1 MNEEAKQTSM
11 IVRFLVYVMGFLIM
25 TLGIAISVKSDL
37 GVSPVSSI
45 PYTMTCVWGIEMGK
59 ATILFHAGLVLL
71 QIILLRRAFQMKNL
85 LQIPVGILFGY
96 LTTFSN
102 YLMTFLPD
110 PGNIAIRLVMML
122 VSTLLIAIG
131 IFFYVP
137 MDLVPLAGEGA
148 MLAIAQITK
157 KPFSTIKLIFDIS
170 MVVISLI
177 TCLVLIHALGSV
189 GLGTVI
195 AAMLVG
201 INLKFITRKFGA
213 LRDRI
218 FPVHPASR
226 KASEDSEISGI
237 PADSGMSDAPVTSGD
252 PAPVPSGISAKAPA
266 PASAKNIPLT
276 DLMKKDVYTVSGD
289 APLTAVL
296 ELLTGKG
303 ISGVPVTDANQS
315 LIGFISDGDILRF
328 LAAEHLLYVNPSSL
342 MTMNFDEKLG
352 DLMHCKVRDIARKS
366 VITVDERDDLGS
378 VCHVLSSHHIKKAP
392 VLSDGKMV
400 GIINASNITKYAFRR
415 LEHLM

>member
-1 MNEEAKQTSM
+1 MNEPTKQTSI

-71 QIILLRRAFQMKNL
+71 QIILLRRAFQVKNL

-110 PGNIAIRLVMML
+110 PGNLAIRLVMML

-189 GLGTVI
+189 GLGTII

-201 INLKFITRKFGA
+201 INLKFITKKFGA
-213 LRDRI
+213 LRDRM
-218 FPVHPASR
+218 FPIQKTSSA
-226 KASEDSEISGI
+226 KDSAPRTAAADSSGESADSGI
-237 PADSGMSDAPVTSGD
+237 PAGSGVSAKDTTVTSVE
-252 PAPVPSGISAKAPA
+252 PVPLAA
-266 PASAKNIPLT
+266 
-276 DLMKKDVYTVSGD
+276 LMKKDVYTIDGN

-296 ELLTGKG
+296 ELLTEKK
-303 ISGVPVTDANQS
+303 ISGVPVTNNEKT

-328 LAAEHLLYVNPSSL
+328 LASEHPLYVNPSSL
-342 MTMNFDEKLG
+342 MTMDFDEKLRE
-352 DLMHCKVRDIARKS
+352 LMHCKVRDVARKS
-366 VITVDERDDLGS
+366 VITVNLDDDLGT
-378 VCHVLSSHHIKKAP
+378 VCHTLSMHHIKKAP
-392 VLSDGKMV
+392 VLHKGTLV

-415 LEHLM
+415 LEGLQ

>member
-1 MNEEAKQTSM
+1 MKQETKETS
-11 IVRFLVYVMGFLIM
+11 IFVRFLVYVTGFLIM

-59 ATILFHAGLVLL
+59 ATILFHVGLVLL
-71 QIILLRRAFQMKNL
+71 QIILLRRAFQLKNL

-110 PGNIAIRLVMML
+110 PEHLYIPLLMMV
-122 VSTLLIAIG
+122 VSAVLIAIG

-148 MLAIAQITK
+148 MLAISKVTR

-195 AAMLVG
+195 AAILVG
-201 INLKFITRKFGA
+201 VSLKVITRFFGPA
-213 LRDRI
+213 RDRVFRI
-218 FPVHPASR
+218 HTKAAPAS
-226 KASEDSEISGI
+226 
-237 PADSGMSDAPVTSGD
+237 
-252 PAPVPSGISAKAPA
+252 SAKAPA
-266 PASAKNIPLT
+266 LPQ
-276 DLMKKDVYTVSGD
+276 LMKKDVYTVSGD
-289 APLTAVL
+289 ASLTAVL
-296 ELLTGKG
+296 DLLTEKG
-303 ISGVPVTDANQS
+303 ISGVPVVDGDQS

-328 LAAEHLLYVNPSSL
+328 LAAEHPLYVNPSSL
-342 MTMNFDEKLG
+342 MTMDFDEKLQE
-352 DLMHCKVRDIARKS
+352 LMHCKVRDVARKS
-366 VITVDERDDLGS
+366 VITVNLSDDLGT
-378 VCHVLSSHHIKKAP
+378 VCHVLSDHHIKKAP
-392 VLSDGKMV
+392 VLDDGDMV
-400 GIINASNITKYAFRR
+400 GVINASNITKYAFRR
-415 LEHLM
+415 LEGIR

>member
-1 MNEEAKQTSM
+1 MKQETKETS
-11 IVRFLVYVMGFLIM
+11 IFVRFLVYVMGFLIM

-71 QIILLRRAFQMKNL
+71 QIILLRRAFQLKNL
-85 LQIPVGILFGY
+85 LQIPVGVLFGY

-110 PGNIAIRLVMML
+110 PGHLYIQLLMMV
-122 VSTLLIAIG
+122 VSAVLIAIG

-148 MLAIAQITK
+148 MLAISKVTK

-177 TCLVLIHALGSV
+177 TCLVLIHSLGSV

-195 AAMLVG
+195 AAILVG
-201 INLKFITRKFGA
+201 VSLKIITRIFGPA
-213 LRDRI
+213 RDRV
-218 FPVHPASR
+218 FR
-226 KASEDSEISGI
+226 I
-237 PADSGMSDAPVTSGD
+237 PAKTPPVS
-252 PAPVPSGISAKAPA
+252 SAKISEE
-266 PASAKNIPLT
+266 ASCPDAAKSTPLLH
-276 DLMKKDVYTVSGD
+276 LMKKDVYTVNGD
-289 APLTAVL
+289 ADLIAVL
-296 ELLTGKG
+296 ELLTEKG
-303 ISGVPVTDANQS
+303 ISGVPVVDNDRS

-328 LAAEHLLYVNPSSL
+328 LAAEHPLYVNPSSL
-342 MTMNFDEKLG
+342 MTMDFDEKLQE
-352 DLMHCKVRDIARKS
+352 LMHCKVRDIARKS
-366 VITVDERDDLGS
+366 VITVNLSDDLGT
-378 VCHVLSSHHIKKAP
+378 VCHVLSDYHIKKAP
-392 VLSDGKMV
+392 VMDGGDMV

-415 LEHLM
+415 LEGLQ

>member
-1 MNEEAKQTSM
+1 MKQETKETS
-11 IVRFLVYVMGFLIM
+11 IFVRFLVYVTGFLIM

-59 ATILFHAGLVLL
+59 ATILFHVGLVLL
-71 QIILLRRAFQMKNL
+71 QIILLRHAFQLKNL

-110 PGNIAIRLVMML
+110 PEHLYIQLLMMV
-122 VSTLLIAIG
+122 VSAVLIAIG

-148 MLAIAQITK
+148 MLAISKVTR

-177 TCLVLIHALGSV
+177 TCLVLIHSLGSV

-195 AAMLVG
+195 AAILVG
-201 INLKFITRKFGA
+201 VSLKVTTRFFGPA
-213 LRDRI
+213 RDRVFRI
-218 FPVHPASR
+218 HTKAAPAS
-226 KASEDSEISGI
+226 
-237 PADSGMSDAPVTSGD
+237 
-252 PAPVPSGISAKAPA
+252 SAKAPA
-266 PASAKNIPLT
+266 LPQ
-276 DLMKKDVYTVSGD
+276 LMKKDVYTVNGD
-289 APLTAVL
+289 ASLTAVL
-296 ELLTGKG
+296 DLLTEKG
-303 ISGVPVTDANQS
+303 ISGVPVVDGDQS

-328 LAAEHLLYVNPSSL
+328 LAAEHPLYVNPSSL
-342 MTMNFDEKLG
+342 MTMDFDEKLQE
-352 DLMHCKVRDIARKS
+352 LMHCKVRDVARKS
-366 VITVDERDDLGS
+366 VITVNLSDDLGT
-378 VCHVLSSHHIKKAP
+378 VCHVLSDHHIKKAP
-392 VLSDGKMV
+392 VLDDGDMV
-400 GIINASNITKYAFRR
+400 GVINASNITKYAFRR
-415 LEHLM
+415 LEGIR

>member
-1 MNEEAKQTSM
+1 MKQETKETS
-11 IVRFLVYVMGFLIM
+11 IFVRFLVYVMGFLIM

-59 ATILFHAGLVLL
+59 ATILFHVGLVLL
-71 QIILLRRAFQMKNL
+71 QIILLRRAFQLKNL

-110 PGNIAIRLVMML
+110 PGHLYIQLLMMV
-122 VSTLLIAIG
+122 VSAVLIAIG

-148 MLAIAQITK
+148 MLAISKVTK

-177 TCLVLIHALGSV
+177 TCLVLIHSLGSV

-195 AAMLVG
+195 AAILVG
-201 INLKFITRKFGA
+201 VSLKIITRIFGPA
-213 LRDRI
+213 RDRVLRI
-218 FPVHPASR
+218 HTKAAPAS
-226 KASEDSEISGI
+226 
-237 PADSGMSDAPVTSGD
+237 
-252 PAPVPSGISAKAPA
+252 SAKASGE
-266 PASAKNIPLT
+266 ASASDAAKDAPLLH
-276 DLMKKDVYTVSGD
+276 LMKKDVYTVSGD
-289 APLTAVL
+289 ADLTAVL
-296 ELLTGKG
+296 KLLTEKG
-303 ISGVPVTDANQS
+303 ISGVPVVDGDQS

-328 LAAEHLLYVNPSSL
+328 LAAEHPLYVNPSSL
-342 MTMNFDEKLG
+342 MTMDFDEKLQE
-352 DLMHCKVRDIARKS
+352 LMHCKVRDIARKS
-366 VITVDERDDLGS
+366 VITVNLSDDLGT
-378 VCHVLSSHHIKKAP
+378 VCHVLSDHHIKKAP
-392 VLSDGKMV
+392 VLDDGDMV

-415 LEHLM
+415 LEGL